1 VKVAVPPGE
10 TVAELDEAS
19 GTLKAK
25 SLPVPLSAT
34 VCGLPAALSVT
45 VTLPVLVPVAV
56 GSKVTLMVQLAPAVT
71 LEPQVLV
78 WEKSPLAVM
87 LVRLRVASPVLL
99 SVTL

>member
-25 SLPVPLSAT
+25 SSPVPVSVT

-45 VTLPVLVPVAV
+45 VTLPVLIPVAV
-56 GSKVTLMVQLAPAVT
+56 GSKVTLMVQLALAAT

-78 WEKSPLAVM
+78 WEKSPLTVI
-87 LVRLRVASPVLL
+87 LETLRAALPVLL